1 MNNATLG
8 NAFNS
13 RNKQTTQL
21 KFPENITIQDK
32 KPDANVNRTSF
43 HTPTQLQQLHCT
55 ICSTHKG
62 DNTCQ
67 SGPTFPI
74 FTISSCHL
82 LHQQLW
88 EAARWRDCNR
98 WKPFLSRK
106 QWSSSDRCRYDTN
119 QCPVGFIIYT
129 FFAYYMLPCWIA
141 MNIKRFNCLE
151 V

>member
-55 ICSTHKG
+55 ECTAQCVAQCVAQTSGNKRLIAQLSDYCSEEMK
-62 DNTCQ
+62 
-67 SGPTFPI
+67 
-74 FTISSCHL
+74 
-82 LHQQLW
+82 
-88 EAARWRDCNR
+88 
-98 WKPFLSRK
+98 
-106 QWSSSDRCRYDTN
+106 
-119 QCPVGFIIYT
+119 
-129 FFAYYMLPCWIA
+129 
-141 MNIKRFNCLE
+141 
-151 V
+151 